1 MSRRRK
7 RPIARPDLF
16 RRAKWLVAN
25 GMPPTYVAAK
35 LDISRTTELKY
46 RRLMNHDSTV
56 KELTRRVLALPER
69 CREQIATA
77 IVDARRT
84 A

>member
-1 MSRRRK
+1 
-7 RPIARPDLF
+7 
-16 RRAKWLVAN
+16 
-25 GMPPTYVAAK
+25 MPPTYVAAK

-56 KELTRRVLALPER
+56 KEITRRVLALPER

-77 IVDARRT
+77 IADARRT